1 MAEIQFVRG
10 TDESV
15 VPDVR
20 LTRAPDGTSGRA
32 FFRFDS
38 PDVVQ
43 KGNPEILGMFML
55 DEDGELS
62 TRDVNAKF
70 VNGQIT
76 AIEATYTM
84 RSAQEWDRFM
94 LFMNRYAESHG
105 LGFNKA
111 NP

>member
-1 MAEIQFVRG
+1 MAEIQFIRG

-20 LTRAPDGTSGRA
+20 LTRAPDGSSGKA
-32 FFRFDS
+32 FFRFDN
-38 PDVVQ
+38 PDIVQ
-43 KGNPEILGMFML
+43 EGNPEILGMFMV

-70 VNGQIT
+70 VNGQIV

-84 RSAQEWDRFM
+84 LSAQQWDRFM
-94 LFMNRYAESHG
+94 SFMNRYADSHG
-105 LGFNKA
+105 LAFNKA
-111 NP
+111 DS

>member
-1 MAEIQFVRG
+1 MAEIQFTRG

-20 LTRAPDGTSGRA
+20 LTRSPDGTSGRA
-32 FFRFDS
+32 YFRFDN
-38 PDVVQ
+38 PDIIQ
-43 KGNPEILGMFML
+43 EGNPEILGMYMV

-70 VNGQIT
+70 VNGQIV

-84 RSAQEWDRFM
+84 RSAQDWDRFM

-111 NP
+111 EE